1 MPKITENT
9 KNHQECQRSPIRLKI
24 TKYYHQLE
32 ILPKMQNNQ
41 KCRNWPNLK
50 NITKNAKEPT
60 ISSNNS
66 HQDLLSPENNRGEC
80 IHTSSLSQGQ
90 VFLCLHLHW
99 CASQQ
104 LQSSPRLTPPWTEYI
119 QNSSLKSS
127 QGLPLSSSLLLC
139 LPPSKM
145 SSTILPETSRG
156 EYSPS
161 SSRPHP
167 LCLAKAHLQL
177 LMPYLLKSTLCTC
190 TDFSMPDLWNR
201 CKSSH
206 VTMQIL
212 QPKAFFCTIS
222 LYVSIKLT
230 ICIAIALY

>member
-139 LPPSKM
+139 LLAA
-145 SSTILPETSRG
+145 TILTKT
-156 EYSPS
+156 YSLLKITGVSIFKPHHLSHAKVHLCLHLFCWTFWQLPS
-161 SSRPHP
+161 SPTLTRPWKQQGWV
-167 LCLAKAHLQL
+167 CLNLITQFDPRFTSVFISIVL
-177 LMPYLLKSTLCTC
+177 P
-190 TDFSMPDLWNR
+190 P
-201 CKSSH
+201 
-206 VTMQIL
+206 
-212 QPKAFFCTIS
+212 TI
-222 LYVSIKLT
+222 
-230 ICIAIALY
+230 